1 MLNVLFLSAG
11 NKGEMFVGLMG
22 KRSLVEGKANLN
34 FGANVVKC
42 CHFVVYE
49 NVPLS
54 PITLPLFQLNFVVSR
69 T

>member
-22 KRSLVEGKANLN
+22 KRSLVEGEANLY
-34 FGANVVKC
+34 FLANVVNVVI
-42 CHFVVYE
+42 FVDYE

-54 PITLPLFQLNFVVSR
+54 PITLPLFKLNFVVSR
-69 T
+69 A